1 MKFKNVTGGSLYLA
15 AIKQNIKRDGVF
27 EAEEDTPTI
36 SNAIARK
43 WIIPY
48 EEPKE
53 PVAEKPAEETM
64 HKAMEE
70 AGPEKAPEPM
80 EEPKEEA
87 LPEKD
92 KVSETVKSIPAKA
105 VITPSGQKK
114 KKKRKAGGEKE

>member
-15 AIKQNIKRDGVF
+15 AIKQNIKRDGIF
-27 EAEEDTPTI
+27 EAEKNTPTI

-53 PVAEKPAEETM
+53 PVAEKPAEEKT
-64 HKAMEE
+64 HKATED
-70 AGPEKAPEPM
+70 AGTEKAPEPV
-80 EEPKEEA
+80 EDSKEEA
-87 LPEKD
+87 LPEKG

-114 KKKRKAGGEKE
+114 KKRKAGGEKE